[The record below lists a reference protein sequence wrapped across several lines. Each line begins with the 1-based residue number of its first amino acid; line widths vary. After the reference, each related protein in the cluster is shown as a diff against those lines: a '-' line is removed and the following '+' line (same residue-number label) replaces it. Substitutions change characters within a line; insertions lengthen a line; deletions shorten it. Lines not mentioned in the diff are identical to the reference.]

1 MDETATAKVEG
12 GDGAGGGTM
21 MRTLKIVLSV
31 MGLLIVA
38 GFAYIG
44 YEVWRRTNDPEY
56 RAAIEAERAARRA
69 PAPASEGVMRARAPV
84 APLEL
89 PPGAII
95 TDTVAVGTLLAVTVE
110 RIDGTQ
116 TLYVIDPRRGDLVE
130 FLRTQP
136 RGR

>member
-1 MDETATAKVEG
+1 MEETAK
-12 GDGAGGGTM
+12 DGEAGEAGGGAM
-21 MRTLKIVLSV
+21 MRTLKVVLAV

-44 YEVWRRTNDPEY
+44 HEVWRRATDPDY
-56 RAAIEAERAARRA
+56 RAGIEAERAARRT
-69 PAPASEGVMRARAPV
+69 PAPAADGVAGVRTPA

-95 TDTVAVGTLLAVTVE
+95 TDTVAVGALLAVTVE
-110 RIDGTQ
+110 RLDGTQ

-130 FLRTQP
+130 FLRTRP